1 MNNIPRPDRPDTTKI
16 YEHYG
21 AAEDYERIKSGEYP
35 AIDFKI
41 FRKEDLKEATADM
54 VGFGTA
60 KSQRIIIDYDKDYGW
75 FMVKRILRDYGS
87 KDAQGKRP

>member
-21 AAEDYERIKSGEYP
+21 VAEDYERIKSGEYP
-35 AIDFKI
+35 AVDFKI
-41 FRKEDLKEATADM
+41 FREEDLKEATADM